1 MQAKEQLDLLIW
13 SANKLASEN
22 SPQAAMIKSK
32 AEQAVAHYHALLQNQ
47 PAPAAPAPVPVSAAP
62 APVPVSA
69 APAAATAPAVDLGEV
84 LPLPAS
90 ASAEVKKAKEQVDLL
105 VWSANQLAFENSPQA
120 AMMKSK
126 ADQAVATYH
135 ALLQNQPAPGASTQ
149 PVSAAPAPE
158 PVSAAPAPAIA
169 PAPVVDGVLPLPA
182 DASAEVKKAKE
193 QVDLLVWSASKL
205 ASENSP
211 QAAMMK
217 SKAEQAVA
225 QYHALLQNQP
235 APMASAMQ
243 PVS

>member
-62 APVPVSA
+62 A
-69 APAAATAPAVDLGEV
+69 AATAPAVDLGEV
-84 LPLPAS
+84 QPLPAS

-105 VWSANQLAFENSPQA
+105 IWSANQ
-120 AMMKSK
+120 
-126 ADQAVATYH
+126 
-135 ALLQNQPAPGASTQ
+135 
-149 PVSAAPAPE
+149 
-158 PVSAAPAPAIA
+158 
-169 PAPVVDGVLPLPA
+169 
-182 DASAEVKKAKE
+182 
-193 QVDLLVWSASKL
+193 L

-217 SKAEQAVA
+217 SKADSAVA
-225 QYHALLQNQP
+225 EYHALLQNQP
-235 APMASAMQ
+235 APGASPP
-243 PVS
+243 PVSAAQAPAIAPDTTQDML